1 MRIYFALF
9 IIVNFFYDLDLKNIC
24 KQPKQM
30 NVLTKSLKR
39 REKQTELI
47 TATMEMHVN

>member
-1 MRIYFALF
+1 MRIYFPLYYYCQ
-9 IIVNFFYDLDLKNIC
+9 FFYDLDLKNIC

-30 NVLTKSLKR
+30 HILTKSLKR
-39 REKQTELI
+39 REKQTGLI